1 MFDVAIIGGGAA
13 GFGAA
18 LTLSSV
24 ENKFPWAKNREYLL
38 IDDNNSDI
46 AKARFYNLAGVEFG
60 IGGDDLLIKM
70 KGQLANYESVD
81 FVNDTVIE
89 ISGEHGSFEI
99 KTKTSTYDAKI
110 IVLATGMHQ
119 FDIKLDDI
127 EILPHTDVMKPNKI
141 RLKHSNYKIR
151 DGVYVAGLASGSKT
165 MFAIANGD
173 GVNVACDI
181 FREWTDKPVVA
192 HDSLKN

>member
-18 LTLSSV
+18 LTLGSV
-24 ENKFPWAKNREYLL
+24 ENKFPWAKNRKYLL

-46 AKARFYNLAGVEFG
+46 AKARFYNLAGVDFG

-70 KGQLANYESVD
+70 RDQLANYKSVD
-81 FVNDTVIE
+81 FVNDTVVE
-89 ISGEHGSFEI
+89 ITGEYGSFEI
-99 KTKTSTYDAKI
+99 KTKTSTCDAKI

-119 FDIKLDDI
+119 FDIKLDGI

-141 RLKHSNYKIR
+141 RLKHDNLKIR

-165 MFAIANGD
+165 MFAIANAD

-181 FREWTDKPVVA
+181 FREWTGKPIAA